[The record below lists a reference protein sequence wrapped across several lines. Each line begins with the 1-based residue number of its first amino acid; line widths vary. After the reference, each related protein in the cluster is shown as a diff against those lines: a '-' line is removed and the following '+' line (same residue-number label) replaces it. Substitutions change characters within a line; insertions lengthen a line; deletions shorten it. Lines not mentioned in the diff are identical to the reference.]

1 MNRVTSPHKFTF
13 KTKADIFLGNIMVT
27 FVLYAATHPVT
38 ILMLLAFA
46 KIRGYNT
53 LMCYLPIALANF
65 IAGVVSIVLKF
76 KKNKQ
81 L

>member
-13 KTKADIFLGNIMVT
+13 KTNTDIFLGNVMVT

-46 KIRGYNT
+46 KIRGYNA
-53 LMCYLPIALANF
+53 LLCYLPIALLNF
-65 IAGVVSIVLKF
+65 IAGVITLIYKF
-76 KKNKQ
+76 A
-81 L
+81 